1 MLLGFDPGRDK
12 CGVAVIAPDGQVQFR
27 AVVAAGEAIATLN
40 HLHQQFAPTLVVMG
54 DQTTAQQWKQKLEA
68 HLPIP
73 VVLVDERYSS
83 LEARERYWQ
92 LHPPTGLMRLV
103 PRSLRRI
110 PGPIDD
116 IVPLI
121 LLDRWRSQP

>member
-1 MLLGFDPGRDK
+1 MLVGFDPGRDK
-12 CGVAVIAPDGQVQFR
+12 CGIAVVTEDGTVQYR
-27 AVVAAGEAIATLN
+27 AVVVAEEAIATLE
-40 HLHQQFAPTLVVMG
+40 HLCQQFAPTLVVMG
-54 DQTTAQQWKQKLEA
+54 DQTTARQWQQTLEN

-92 LHPPTGLMRLV
+92 LHPPRGLIQLI
-103 PRSLRRI
+103 PQSLRRI

-116 IVPLI
+116 IVALI
-121 LLDRWRSQP
+121 LLERWRSQP